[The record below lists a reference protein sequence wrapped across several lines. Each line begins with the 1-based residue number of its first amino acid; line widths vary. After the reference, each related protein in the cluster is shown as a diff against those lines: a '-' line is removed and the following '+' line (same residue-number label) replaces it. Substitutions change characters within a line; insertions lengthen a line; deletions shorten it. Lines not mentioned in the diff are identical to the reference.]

1 MKDIQLITTKNFFP
15 LLFISLLLIF
25 CLSTVS
31 AANEIYVNTT
41 GNDSSGTGTANNPYL
56 TLQKGVDNLDPDG
69 IIHMA
74 NGEYSGVNNTNIT
87 LAKNMSIVGQS
98 PAGTI
103 INGTDTNWIFNI
115 LPGVDVKLSNLT
127 LTNGYTTT
135 TGGGICNQGSVTL
148 TGCTIM
154 DCSAIEY
161 GGGIYSKG
169 NCIITD
175 CNITRNKQTGTLD
188 TFASG
193 GIINDGGNCA
203 ITRSNITYNSAN
215 ANAGGIATQ
224 NGNCTIT
231 DCEILYNY
239 ANHGAGIVNYG
250 GNCTIIGCDILYN
263 SASIIGGIGN
273 QFGNCTVIDS
283 KIQYNN
289 AINGTGITN
298 ANGNFTI
305 SNSYITNNAASV
317 DGGGIMNICFFD
329 ESSSSDFAACIL
341 NLNDCTLTGNTAGED
356 GGAISNQCTININAS
371 AFDACV
377 LNINRCTFSGNSAG
391 RDGGAISNQCTI
403 NVTGDNKKSFDFGAC
418 VLNMNHCTFTG
429 NNAGGDGGVI
439 SNNCTVNV
447 SCVNSNGLSFGAC
460 VINVD
465 DCSLNGN
472 HAGVNGGAIS
482 NQGKV
487 TVDRVNVDG
496 SSFGACVLNVNRSTL
511 TGNTAGEDGGAI
523 WNDATG
529 NIHFNRIV
537 FNTAHLGN
545 AIYSDN
551 AVDATDN
558 WWGSNYNPKNYPN
571 NFGGQMNLINANPW
585 LTLTIKANPTSIPY
599 GDTSTVTASVT
610 INSDGVDTSSI
621 SHIPNGT
628 PITITTDLGNVGSKS
643 VTAGTVAG
651 VATAILR
658 VNDGWGT
665 AHLYA
670 ILDGFMTPEPA
681 TVVIAATVP
690 ITTEKIV
697 GMQTTGAPITG
708 IILAMLMVLGGF
720 ISTLKKQ

>member
-1 MKDIQLITTKNFFP
+1 MKDIQLITTKNFLP

-56 TLQKGVDNLDPDG
+56 TIQKGVDNLDPDG
-69 IIHMA
+69 IIHIA

-87 LAKNMSIVGQS
+87 LTKNVSIAGQS

-103 INGTDTNWIFNI
+103 INGTNTNWIFNI

-135 TGGGICNQGSVTL
+135 TGGGICNQGSVTI

-250 GNCTIIGCDILYN
+250 GNCTITGCDILYN

-273 QFGNCTVIDS
+273 QFGNCTVTNS
-283 KIQYNN
+283 NIQYNN

-317 DGGGIMNICFFD
+317 DGGGIMNICLFD
-329 ESSSSDFAACIL
+329 ENNSGFAACIL

-356 GGAISNQCTININAS
+356 GGAIANHCTINVNAS

-377 LNINRCTFSGNSAG
+377 LNINLCTFSGNSAG

-403 NVTGDNKKSFDFGAC
+403 KVTGDNKKSFDFGAC

-447 SCVNSNGLSFGAC
+447 TGVNINGLSFGAC
-460 VINVD
+460 VINID

-523 WNDATG
+523 WNDATF

-558 WWGSNYNPKNYPN
+558 WWGSNYDPKNNPS
-571 NFGGQMNLINANPW
+571 NFGGQVNMINADPW
-585 LTLTIKANPTSIPY
+585 LTLTIKAYPTSIPY
-599 GDTSTVTASVT
+599 GGTSTVTASVT
-610 INSDGVDTSSI
+610 INSAGVDTSSMG
-621 SHIPNGT
+621 HIPDGT

-643 VTAGTVAG
+643 VTEGTLAG

-658 VNDGWGT
+658 ANDGWGT

-670 ILDGFMTPEPA
+670 TLDGFMTPEPA
-681 TVVIAATVP
+681 TVVIAAP
-690 ITTEKIV
+690 IPVTTEKIV
-697 GMQTTGAPITG
+697 GMQKTG
-708 IILAMLMVLGGF
+708 IPLIGMVLAILLVLGGF
-720 ISTLKKQ
+720 IGTRKKQ

>member
-1 MKDIQLITTKNFFP
+1 MKNIPLITTKIFLP

-25 CLSTVS
+25 CFSTVS

-56 TLQKGVDNLDPDG
+56 TLQKGVDNLDPNG
-69 IIHMA
+69 IIQIA
-74 NGEYSGVNNTNIT
+74 NGEYIGVNNTNIT

-98 PAGTI
+98 QVGTI

-115 LPGVDVKLSNLT
+115 LLGVDVKLSNLT
-127 LTNGYTTT
+127 LTNGYATT
-135 TGGGICNQGSVTL
+135 TGGAICNQGSVTI
-148 TGCTIM
+148 TGCIIM
-154 DCSAIEY
+154 DSSAIEY

-175 CNITRNKQTGTLD
+175 CTITRNKQTGTLD
-188 TFASG
+188 TYASG
-193 GIINDGGNCA
+193 GIINDGGNCT

-231 DCEILYNY
+231 DCEILNNY

-250 GNCTIIGCDILYN
+250 GNCTITRCDILYN
-263 SASIIGGIGN
+263 SANIIGGIGN
-273 QFGNCTVIDS
+273 QFGNCTVTDS
-283 KIQYNN
+283 NIQYNN

-305 SNSYITNNAASV
+305 SNSYIKNNVASV
-317 DGGGIMNICFFD
+317 DGGGIMNICLFD
-329 ESSSSDFAACIL
+329 ESSSFNFAAYIL

-356 GGAISNQCTININAS
+356 GGAISNHCTINVNAS
-371 AFDACV
+371 AFDAFV

-403 NVTGDNKKSFDFGAC
+403 NVTGNNKKSFDFGAC

-429 NNAGGDGGVI
+429 NNAGGNGIVI

-447 SCVNSNGLSFGAC
+447 SGVNINGLSFGAC

-482 NQGKV
+482 NQGIV
-487 TVDRVNVDG
+487 TVDCVNVDG

-523 WNDATG
+523 WNSATC

-551 AVDATDN
+551 TVDATDN
-558 WWGSNYNPKNYPN
+558 WWGSNYDPQNNPN
-571 NFGGQMNLINANPW
+571 NFGGQVNLINANPW
-585 LTLTIKANPTSIPY
+585 LTLTIKANPNSIPY
-599 GDTSTVTASVT
+599 GGTSTVTASVT
-610 INSDGVDTSSI
+610 INSDGVDTSSMG
-621 SHIPNGT
+621 HIPDGK

-643 VTAGTVAG
+643 VTASTVAG

-658 VNDGWGT
+658 ANDGWGT

-670 ILDGFMTPEPA
+670 ILDGFITPEPA
-681 TVVIAATVP
+681 TVVIAAP
-690 ITTEKIV
+690 IPVTTEKTIRMQETGTPIAGIV
-697 GMQTTGAPITG
+697 LV
-708 IILAMLMVLGGF
+708 ILLVLSGL
-720 ISTLKKQ
+720 ISTQKKQ

>member
-1 MKDIQLITTKNFFP
+1 MKNIELITTKIFLP
-15 LLFISLLLIF
+15 LILISLLLIF

-41 GNDSSGTGTANNPYL
+41 GNDSSGTGTVNNPYL
-56 TLQKGVDNLDPDG
+56 TVQKGVDNIDPNG
-69 IIHMA
+69 IIHIA
-74 NGEYSGVNNTNIT
+74 NGEYSEVNNTNIT
-87 LAKNMSIVGQS
+87 IDKNMSIIGQS

-115 LPGVDVKLSNLT
+115 LPEVSVKLSNLT
-127 LTNGYTTT
+127 LTNGYTITR
-135 TGGGICNQGSVTL
+135 GGAICNQGYVTI
-148 TGCTIM
+148 TGCIIM

-161 GGGIYSKG
+161 GGGIYSTG
-169 NCIITD
+169 NCTITD
-175 CNITRNKQTGTLD
+175 CTITRNKQTGTSD

-193 GIINDGGNCA
+193 GIINDGGNCT
-203 ITRSNITYNSAN
+203 ITRSVITYNSAH

-231 DCEILYNY
+231 DCKIMNNY

-250 GNCTIIGCDILYN
+250 GNCTITRCDILYN

-273 QFGNCTVIDS
+273 QFGNCTVTDS

-317 DGGGIMNICFFD
+317 DGGGIMNICLFNGIN
-329 ESSSSDFAACIL
+329 SSDFAVCIL
-341 NLNDCTLTGNTAGED
+341 NLNDCSLIGNTAGEE
-356 GGAISNQCTININAS
+356 GGAISNQCTINVNAS

-377 LNINRCTFSGNSAG
+377 LNMNRCTFSGNSAG
-391 RDGGAISNQCTI
+391 RDGGAISNQCI
-403 NVTGDNKKSFDFGAC
+403 LNITGDNRKSFDFGAC

-447 SCVNSNGLSFGAC
+447 TGVNSNGLSFGAC

-465 DCSLNGN
+465 DCSLIGN
-472 HAGVNGGAIS
+472 NAGGDGGAIS
-482 NQGKV
+482 NQGEV
-487 TVDRVNVDG
+487 TVDSVNVDG
-496 SSFGACVLNVNRSTL
+496 SSFGACILNVNRSNL
-511 TGNTAGEDGGAI
+511 TDNTAGEEGGAI
-523 WNDATG
+523 WNGATG

-537 FNTAHLGN
+537 FNTAHQGN
-545 AIYSDN
+545 AIYSN
-551 AVDATDN
+551 NTVDATDN
-558 WWGSNYNPKNYPN
+558 WWGSNYDPKNNPN
-571 NFGGQMNLINANPW
+571 NFGGQVNLINANPW
-585 LTLTIKANPTSIPY
+585 LTLTIKANPTSISY
-599 GDTSTVTASVT
+599 GSMSTVTASAT
-610 INSDGVDTSSI
+610 INSDGVDTSSRG
-621 SHIPNGT
+621 HIPDGT

-643 VTAGTVAG
+643 VTGGTVAG

-658 VNDGWGT
+658 ANDGWGI

-681 TVVIAATVP
+681 TVVIAATIP
-690 ITTEKIV
+690 ITTEKTV
-697 GMQTTGAPITG
+697 GMQNTGFPLIG
-708 IILAMLMVLGGF
+708 IVLAILLVLSGL
-720 ISTLKKQ
+720 ISTTKKQ